1 MLFSLPAKPGSIE
14 GGEIKTTMATDGDI
28 DFTTYTREQLD
39 SAVSRMNR
47 ERYPINA
54 QNLVAEYQRRQLEE
68 KKAAGLARDSGSMM
82 PAPALGAAK
91 SPEATYEV
99 HFGKVW
105 SGSRARNSFQ
115 LSRRGEIGFSGD
127 TLIVR
132 AFRSEM
138 LFMGSRIELTFARA
152 DITDVSH
159 LANYVSLHITRPNLD
174 QQKLGFWTR
183 DEEDAKKIVQ
193 ALPSTVSMAG
203 TVVKEYEAQLQRLER
218 GDYVTKAL
226 VVVNILVFA
235 AADLAGAGFFVPNAQ
250 VLASWGT
257 NFGPLTMDGQWWR
270 LVSSMFL
277 HFGVFHLALNM
288 WALYVGGRLAE
299 RLFGSQA
306 YALLY
311 FASGIAGSLSSLL
324 WNPAVNSAGASGA
337 IFGVYG
343 AMLAFFLRKHSA
355 IPPAIISQQRWSGIT
370 FIGFNLMNG
379 FSNAGIDNAAH
390 IGGLSVGFVMGLI
403 LARPLSLEARTRIS
417 AATFYTRGG
426 LAALALLG
434 LLFLA
439 LRFSPASDAVDQ
451 RFRRDLQV
459 MSESETVARKSAND
473 AFEQLRSHQITE
485 RELAERIEN
494 DVVPRWELIQKTV
507 QRDRVADDSK
517 MKPLWELLSDYSE
530 SRLAAFQLYASAA
543 RTGKKDDLKK
553 AQAKIDQGDIDL
565 KLISD
570 LNQGRQK

>member
-1 MLFSLPAKPGSIE
+1 
-14 GGEIKTTMATDGDI
+14 
-28 DFTTYTREQLD
+28 
-39 SAVSRMNR
+39 
-47 ERYPINA
+47 
-54 QNLVAEYQRRQLEE
+54 
-68 KKAAGLARDSGSMM
+68 
-82 PAPALGAAK
+82 
-91 SPEATYEV
+91 
-99 HFGKVW
+99 
-105 SGSRARNSFQ
+105 
-115 LSRRGEIGFSGD
+115 
-127 TLIVR
+127 
-132 AFRSEM
+132 
-138 LFMGSRIELTFARA
+138 
-152 DITDVSH
+152 
-159 LANYVSLHITRPNLD
+159 
-174 QQKLGFWTR
+174 
-183 DEEDAKKIVQ
+183 
-193 ALPSTVSMAG
+193 
-203 TVVKEYEAQLQRLER
+203 
-218 GDYVTKAL
+218 
-226 VVVNILVFA
+226 
-235 AADLAGAGFFVPNAQ
+235 
-250 VLASWGT
+250 
-257 NFGPLTMDGQWWR
+257 
-270 LVSSMFL
+270 
-277 HFGVFHLALNM
+277 M

-299 RLFGSQA
+299 RLFGSGA
-306 YALLY
+306 FALLY
-311 FASGIAGSLSSLL
+311 FAAGIGGSLSSLL

-343 AMLAFFLRKHSA
+343 AMLAFFLRKHSV
-355 IPPAIISQQRWSGIT
+355 IPAAIISQQRWSGIT

-379 FSNAGIDNAAH
+379 FSHAGIDNAAH

-403 LARPLSLEARTRIS
+403 LARPLGLEARTRIG
-417 AATFYTRGG
+417 AATFYTRAG

-553 AQAKIDQGDIDL
+553 AQAKMDQGDIDL
-565 KLISD
+565 KLIGD
-570 LNQGRQK
+570 LNQSSQK